1 VAVRADPSTL
11 VSTGKPNVASATRH
25 ALPAENHL
33 FQLVAQAVETTEFLY
48 ELLAGRT
55 ALFDQ

>member
-1 VAVRADPSTL
+1 LLGSGRSLLARSV
-11 VSTGKPNVASATRH
+11 
-25 ALPAENHL
+25 HL